1 MKTKT
6 QPNDCKK
13 GCVERLFYIDNTKY
27 IFPSLKPIGITH
39 PQIRR
44 DGSVDLEDKSRLSA
58 EKAKQIIKN
67 TLGDYIASQLQS
79 LGKEERDWFLR
90 QLKRIEG
97 LSIRQ
102 IVRITGFTFNVVAKA

>member
-1 MKTKT
+1 MIRR
-6 QPNDCKK
+6 
-13 GCVERLFYIDNTKY
+13 V
-27 IFPSLKPIGITH
+27 
-39 PQIRR
+39 IRR

-79 LGKEERDWFLR
+79 LGKEERVRFLR

-102 IVRITGFTFNVVAKA
+102 IARITGFTFNVAAKAQDRYKRTVPLYCFIEPEI